1 VLNQHHGLGPLGK
14 VDSIA
19 RVRIECR
26 AGIREGRSRV
36 VISGNF
42 RGPVAL
48 LSTALFF
55 CLLCGMVTRAWAQG
69 GGGNVSSNTC
79 YTEDVLAG
87 PGTSFSVGVYVD
99 NSDTLVGMQIPV
111 YYKSDD
117 VNLICDS
124 VSFAGSRCRG
134 FSVQFFKI
142 DPDGGIVFLAMLNT
156 GASSDLPGALYP
168 GKGKVA
174 TLWFTA
180 PAKSGVGT
188 VVLQSGPDVRFPHE
202 RINYGYLF
210 WKPSAAQVDC
220 RYEAGNI
227 TLK

>member
-1 VLNQHHGLGPLGK
+1 MPWQPRG
-14 VDSIA
+14 
-19 RVRIECR
+19 
-26 AGIREGRSRV
+26 RV
-36 VISGNF
+36 VLIST
-42 RGPVAL
+42 V
-48 LSTALFF
+48 LFL
-55 CLLCGMVTRAWAQG
+55 CLTLGTGLQAWAQG
-69 GGGNVSSNTC
+69 EKAVVSPNTC
-79 YTEDVLAG
+79 YTEDVLARTG
-87 PGTSFSVGVYVD
+87 ASFSVGVYL
-99 NSDTLVGMQIPV
+99 NNADTLVGMQVPI
-111 YYKSDD
+111 YYESDD

-142 DPDGGIVFLAMLNT
+142 DPDAKIVFFAMLNT
-156 GASSDLPGALYP
+156 GASSDLPAALYP

-180 PAKSGVGT
+180 HAKSGVGT
-188 VVLQSGPDVRFPHE
+188 VVLRSGPGVRFPHE